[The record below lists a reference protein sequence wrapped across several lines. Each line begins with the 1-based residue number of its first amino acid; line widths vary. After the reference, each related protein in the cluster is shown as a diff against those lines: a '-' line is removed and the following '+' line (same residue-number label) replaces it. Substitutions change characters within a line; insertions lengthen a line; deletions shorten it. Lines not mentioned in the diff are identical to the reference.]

1 MMKEKT
7 NIVLS
12 GVGGQGV
19 ITAANILGKAAVN
32 AGVNIFVSEVHG
44 MAQRGGSVNCTIRIG
59 NVSGPLVANGTAD
72 ALVSTEP
79 IEALRY
85 IKFCNSETKII
96 TDITPVVPFTVSI
109 GSEKYP
115 NIEKVF
121 KELEDKAQLYKIDAV
136 KIAKNAG
143 ALITKNVVM
152 LGALAASDVLPF
164 DSEILKNTI
173 LDNVPEKFKK
183 INKKAFENGFNSYKK
198 I

>member
-1 MMKEKT
+1 MKEKT

-19 ITAANILGKAAVN
+19 ITAANILGKSAVN
-32 AGVNIFVSEVHG
+32 AGVNVFVSEVHG

-59 NVSGPLVANGTAD
+59 NVSGPLVPNGTAD
-72 ALVSTEP
+72 VLVSMEP
-79 IEALRY
+79 IESLRY
-85 IKFCNSETKII
+85 INFCNSKTKII
-96 TDITPVVPFTVSI
+96 TDINPVVPFTVSV
-109 GSEKYP
+109 GLEKYP

-121 KELEDKAQLYKIDAV
+121 KEIEDQAKLYKIDAV
-136 KIAKNAG
+136 KLAKNAG

-164 DSEILKNTI
+164 DSDILKNTI
-173 LDNVPEKFKK
+173 LTNVPDKYKE
-183 INKKAFENGFNSYKK
+183 INKKAFENGFNAYKK